1 MSPTDTVRLVVLA
14 AIWGA
19 AFVFARVLAPAI
31 GPVAT
36 ADLRI
41 LIAGIVLTGWLIA
54 TGLDFEWRRFWPA
67 YLVTG
72 IFNSAVP
79 GLLYAYAALHIPAG
93 HSAILN
99 ATAPLFGALLAP
111 FWLGERLTRRRL
123 AGLALGIAG
132 VALLGLRPGSSPATA
147 SASAYG
153 LAIGACLLA
162 AFCYAIAG
170 IYVRRRAHAANPM
183 AMAGASQLLP
193 GLALLPALGLAPPA
207 APFTPML
214 VANLLGLAILCGA
227 IAYVLYYRLIASAG
241 PTRALTVTF
250 LIPLFGMLWA
260 ALFLGEA
267 VTLPMAAGCALI
279 VAGTWLVVR
288 ESVQP
293 NG

>member
-1 MSPTDTVRLVVLA
+1 MNPADTVRLVVLA
-14 AIWGA
+14 ALWGA

-41 LIAGIVLTGWLIA
+41 LIAGIVLTAWLAA
-54 TGLDFEWRRFWPA
+54 TGLDFEWRRFWPT
-67 YLVTG
+67 YLAIGVL
-72 IFNSAVP
+72 NSAVP
-79 GLLYAYAALHIPAG
+79 FLLYAYAALHIPAG

-123 AGLALGIAG
+123 TGLALGIAG
-132 VALLGLRPGSSPATA
+132 VALLGLRPSPGPSGALLPPHT
-147 SASAYG
+147 

-162 AFCYAIAG
+162 ALCYAIAG
-170 IYVRRRAHAANPM
+170 IYVRRRAHAAKPL
-183 AMAGASQLLP
+183 AIAGASQLLA
-193 GLALLPALGLAPPA
+193 GLALLPALAVAPPA
-207 APFTPML
+207 TAFTPAL

-279 VAGTWLVVR
+279 VGGTWLVVR
-288 ESVQP
+288 ERR
-293 NG
+293 